1 MSNIKRTSASQV
13 KHEFQTDSLAAA
25 SSSNAQLE
33 GDDAATDTASVTNR
47 LANYCQILRKTPR
60 VSGTLRA
67 TNTAGR
73 RDELSYQISKA
84 GRELKRDLES
94 SLTSGNGAT
103 AGSASGARTMAGL
116 GAWLATNQVLAK
128 NGSTAPTTG
137 TTAVTT
143 SGAPAAQVSGTAGT
157 LLEADVKTAIA
168 SCWSNG
174 GDPSVI
180 MVGSS
185 AKQTI
190 SGFSGIA
197 TQYRDAQADPLKPG
211 SIIGAADVYVSDFSS
226 HQIVANRFQT
236 AGNVYLL
243 DMQYW
248 EAAYLRPIQTQDLSK
263 TGDSDRKMI
272 LTEVT
277 LASLNEKASGI
288 VCTVVT

>member
-116 GAWLATNQVLAK
+116 GAWLATN
-128 NGSTAPTTG
+128 
-137 TTAVTT
+137 
-143 SGAPAAQVSGTAGT
+143 
-157 LLEADVKTAIA
+157 
-168 SCWSNG
+168 
-174 GDPSVI
+174 
-180 MVGSS
+180 
-185 AKQTI
+185 
-190 SGFSGIA
+190 
-197 TQYRDAQADPLKPG
+197 
-211 SIIGAADVYVSDFSS
+211 
-226 HQIVANRFQT
+226 
-236 AGNVYLL
+236 
-243 DMQYW
+243 
-248 EAAYLRPIQTQDLSK
+248 
-263 TGDSDRKMI
+263 
-272 LTEVT
+272 
-277 LASLNEKASGI
+277 
-288 VCTVVT
+288 